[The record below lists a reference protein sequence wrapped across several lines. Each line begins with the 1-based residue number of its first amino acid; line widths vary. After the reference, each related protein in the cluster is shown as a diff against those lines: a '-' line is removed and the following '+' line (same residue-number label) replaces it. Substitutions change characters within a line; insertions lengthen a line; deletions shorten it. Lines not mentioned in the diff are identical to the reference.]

1 MSFDPWGARRNGEN
15 WSALTDAQRIDALKI
30 NTATVFSQPIT
41 QRGFTG
47 HEMVDDMG
55 IIHMNGRIYDP
66 RLGRFLQA
74 DPFVDGVQ
82 NTQGYNRY
90 SYLGNNPLNAT
101 DPTGFFSFKK
111 FLTIVA
117 IVVLSVVTYG
127 AASAWA
133 ISAYGASCAVV
144 CSLTTAA
151 VLGGIAGGAAA
162 GFVAGVAAA
171 AFSGA
176 NAKDSLR
183 AGFKGALV
191 GAVSG
196 GFGGYAGT
204 LGAWGNIGV
213 SALGG
218 CLAGAASGG
227 SCNKGAELA
236 AMAAVLK
243 VGMDS
248 LAQNKSSLQT
258 SDGEAV
264 VKPGGQLKADML
276 KTSNKNLDVLDKNID
291 NTGMGV
297 TVDSEQY
304 KDLVGM
310 RVSDA
315 KRLLAASGKSPA
327 EISNILHNTGPI
339 TGLMSE
345 SSPLMSTLSR
355 NVGGVLSASVTH
367 DRLVGVIERALHM
380 EGTLIDTAFTVGSIP
395 YAFAAQYAAFG
406 AFSYDYYYQN
416 LNEDSH
422 AK

>member
-1 MSFDPWGARRNGEN
+1 MSFDPWGARRSGEN

-30 NTATVFSQPIT
+30 NTATIFSQPIT

-176 NAKDSLR
+176 NAKDSLK

-264 VKPGGQLKADML
+264 VKPGGKLKAEML
-276 KTSNKNLDVLDKNID
+276 KAGKDVDVLDKSID

-297 TVDSEQY
+297 TLDDPDYAYLIGKPVSE
-304 KDLVGM
+304 
-310 RVSDA
+310 A
-315 KRLLAASGKSPA
+315 KRILAAQGKIPSDILSNTTGFGGLFGGEASPPMSF
-327 EISNILHNTGPI
+327 ISQ
-339 TGLMSE
+339 
-345 SSPLMSTLSR
+345 
-355 NVGGVLSASVTH
+355 NVGGVKSASITH
-367 DRLVGVIERALHM
+367 DNFSGIVTRFLH
-380 EGTLIDTAFTVGSIP
+380 IDETFIGTAFNAATIP
-395 YAFAAQYAAFG
+395 HAFAAQYAAFG
-406 AFSYDYYYQN
+406 ALSYDYYYQN
-416 LNEDSH
+416 LNKELH
-422 AK
+422 AQ